1 MSSTAIVI
9 RAGRGGR
16 PLLQT
21 ADSVLRSGKAPARTL
36 ITLST
41 PDSAPLVD
49 AVTGRLDAAIV
60 DTPHD
65 PLSSAIRAIDATY
78 VLFLHA
84 GYMLDELFLERC
96 EAAFEQDPSVAAIV
110 PPVRL
115 QTADATAYLEWRP
128 AATTPVSVLNDTRS
142 VPAVFAIRRDL
153 WEALGGFDAAFDEL
167 AEYEFWLRLTLAGHK
182 VGVLDEALVARDI
195 TVAPDHR
202 RSGRNDGR
210 PAGQSQ
216 DPRLRRF
223 RAVLEKHAAAIE
235 KVMREVVVAREVR
248 FGQLR
253 EVHRD
258 LTTRRDAGLAE
269 LGRLRAEA
277 AHLRA
282 YLTHHA
288 RAGIDWGDLRHTDP
302 ISRDWGYDRGVPID
316 RRYIDDFVAAHSSD
330 VRGSVLEVQEP
341 EYTRACGGPRVTAS
355 SVLDIDAANPRATV
369 VADLRNARNIAAE
382 QFDCI
387 ILTQTL
393 HVIDDMGAALRECHR
408 ILKPGGV
415 LLATLPAA
423 SRVCLEYGRDG
434 DLWRMTPAGARLLF
448 RSAFAP
454 STVTTSEYGNV
465 LTNVAFLHGAATAEL
480 SDAEFD
486 TRDPYFVALTGVRA
500 KKGSSPSRRGARG
513 LVLLYH
519 RIEENWDVH
528 DLAIPPTLFEA
539 QLAWLRREY
548 NVLPLADLL
557 SMPPESLPE
566 RAIALTF
573 DDGYVDSLTTVAPL
587 LEKYDLPA
595 TFLLTTRWRRERGE
609 YWWDL
614 LERVMLST
622 PGVPPSFALETG
634 SLIDTLPTGTNEERM
649 LAHAR
654 LHDVMVHAT
663 LEERDALVSR
673 LGSWGGR
680 VEPRVRPML
689 DGEVRQLAACPKVAI
704 GAHSVNHLML
714 PDQNPD
720 VVRREI
726 LDSCEAL
733 TELTGKPVDV
743 FAYPYGGYD
752 RVAANAVRRL
762 CRWGLSCD
770 QRVIGE
776 SFDAATVPRLEVKR
790 WDWLE
795 FASRLEPLFHPRRGA
810 VRRAFMP

>member
-21 ADSVLRSGKAPARTL
+21 ADSVLRSGRAPALTL

-41 PDSAPLVD
+41 ADSAPLVD
-49 AVTGRLDAAIV
+49 AVIARLDAATV
-60 DTPHD
+60 DTPYD
-65 PLSSAIRAIDATY
+65 PLNGAIRAIDAKY
-78 VLFLHA
+78 LLFLHA
-84 GYMLDELFLERC
+84 GYMLDEVFLERC
-96 EAAFEQDPSVAAIV
+96 EDAFADDASIAAIV

-115 QTADATAYLEWRP
+115 QTADATAYLEWKP
-128 AATTPVSVLNDTRS
+128 AATTAVSVLNDTRS
-142 VPAVFAIRRDL
+142 VPAVFGVRHDV
-153 WEALGGFDAAFDEL
+153 WETLGGFDASFDEL
-167 AEYEFWLRLTLAGHK
+167 AEYEFWLRLTLAGHQ
-182 VGVLDEALVARDI
+182 VGVLDEALIARDI
-195 TVAPDHR
+195 TVAADN
-202 RSGRNDGR
+202 SARNDGG
-210 PAGQSQ
+210 PAFTAGQSQ

-223 RAVLEKHAAAIE
+223 RAVLEKHAGAIE
-235 KVMREVVVAREVR
+235 KVMHEVVVAREVR

-288 RAGIDWGDLRHTDP
+288 RAAIDWGDLRHTEP

-355 SVLDIDAANPRATV
+355 SVLDIDASNPRATV

-415 LLATLPAA
+415 LLATVPAA

-454 STVTTSEYGNV
+454 STVTTSEFGNV

-480 SDAEFD
+480 SDAEFEA
-486 TRDPYFVALTGVRA
+486 RDPYFVAVTGVRA
-500 KKGSSPSRRGARG
+500 KKGSLPPRRGARG

-519 RIEENWDVH
+519 RIEENWDAH
-528 DLAIPPTLFEA
+528 DLAVPPALFEA

-548 NVLPLADLL
+548 NVLPLVDVLA
-557 SMPPESLPE
+557 SPAESLPE
-566 RAIALTF
+566 RAVALTF

-587 LEKYDLPA
+587 LQKYDLPA

-622 PGVPPSFALETG
+622 
-634 SLIDTLPTGTNEERM
+634 R
-649 LAHAR
+649 R
-654 LHDVMVHAT
+654 L
-663 LEERDALVSR
+663 RS
-673 LGSWGGR
+673 
-680 VEPRVRPML
+680 
-689 DGEVRQLAACPKVAI
+689 
-704 GAHSVNHLML
+704 
-714 PDQNPD
+714 
-720 VVRREI
+720 
-726 LDSCEAL
+726 
-733 TELTGKPVDV
+733 
-743 FAYPYGGYD
+743 
-752 RVAANAVRRL
+752 RVAV
-762 CRWGLSCD
+762 
-770 QRVIGE
+770 
-776 SFDAATVPRLEVKR
+776 
-790 WDWLE
+790 
-795 FASRLEPLFHPRRGA
+795 
-810 VRRAFMP
+810 